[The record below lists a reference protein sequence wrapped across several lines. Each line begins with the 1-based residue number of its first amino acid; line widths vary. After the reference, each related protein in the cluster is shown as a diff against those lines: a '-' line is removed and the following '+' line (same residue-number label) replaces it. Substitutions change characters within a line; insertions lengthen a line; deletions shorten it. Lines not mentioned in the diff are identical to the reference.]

1 MNKLKVLILDDNH
14 HVRYQL
20 QSLLEPFDCDC
31 VEATTADEAL
41 ALVEK
46 HPFDVLFLDV
56 RLPYG
61 VTGIDVFREAQRIRP
76 DDLGKVIILTGW
88 LEDSVRKEADDL
100 GAFRWLDKAPL
111 DGDKVVEAFRSA
123 IGGKLA

>member
-1 MNKLKVLILDDNH
+1 MNKLKVLILDDNE

-20 QSLLEPFDCDC
+20 QDILQPFNCDC
-31 VEATTADEAL
+31 FEATNADEAL

-46 HPFDVLFLDV
+46 YSFDVLFLDI

-61 VTGIDVFREAQRIRP
+61 VTGIEVLRKAKEIRP
-76 DDLGKVIILTGW
+76 KDLGKVIILTGW
-88 LEDSVRKEADDL
+88 LTDTARREAEDL

-111 DGDKVVEAFRSA
+111 DDEKVLEAFRSA
-123 IGGKLA
+123 IGGEPA